1 MNFGAYL
8 KPLKKI
14 IKKFNSKIINICY
27 EMHKHLIKRSKSFKD
42 DYQKY
47 LMQDGWYCESKYNS
61 KPAGYKVKEGD
72 LIYVAEAGYAIYGSG
87 EVDKVNLKIIQN
99 PHELLDYVFNITN
112 IKDAKYWFEKIKL
125 YHSKTKINEIHNKKY
140 FILEYTLVNTETF
153 KVPYILTKRFKQQS
167 SWYYLEKDFSLN
179 QFIENKKLS
188 LEIPSYLRASLYNKY
203 KLLSKSHLIDID
215 HFVPKSLGGPGN
227 IEENLVPVGLSLNR
241 YKSNSVPSRVFRYSN
256 LLDNLIKINKKC
268 DVNIFYNDDESKSL
282 AKNIISKIN
291 ELDFHEIKKIYLDI
305 NKFHNPKIL

>member
-27 EMHKHLIKRSKSFKD
+27 EMQKHLIKRSKSFKD

-112 IKDAKYWFEKIKL
+112 IKDAKYWFEKL
-125 YHSKTKINEIHNKKY
+125 N
-140 FILEYTLVNTETF
+140 YTTQRQ
-153 KVPYILTKRFKQQS
+153 KLTK
-167 SWYYLEKDFSLN
+167 
-179 QFIENKKLS
+179 FIT
-188 LEIPSYLRASLYNKY
+188 
-203 KLLSKSHLIDID
+203 
-215 HFVPKSLGGPGN
+215 
-227 IEENLVPVGLSLNR
+227 
-241 YKSNSVPSRVFRYSN
+241 
-256 LLDNLIKINKKC
+256 
-268 DVNIFYNDDESKSL
+268 
-282 AKNIISKIN
+282 KNI
-291 ELDFHEIKKIYLDI
+291 LF
-305 NKFHNPKIL
+305 